1 MNFIHP
7 LGCFCLVAAL
17 VSCTEPAS
25 SEAGEAAMAAE
36 EDVVLLGGVV
46 RARLTPAPPNADPD
60 RVLAL
65 IDPLEDLTP
74 GELITDAQR
83 VDGGWAVV
91 RRNHELWFH
100 EAGRG
105 RRLDTDVMMPISVRG
120 TQVAYARGHAP
131 TLEVVRVDVRRGGA
145 EVLTEGY
152 APVWNPAV
160 GPDGSVVFVSGHDGG
175 PGLYRVRSG
184 DTPEHLA
191 DEGDFPSSIEAPSFD
206 GRTLRFRDESGAEH
220 VLSVA
225 PRIDVPD
232 EGALR

>member
-7 LGCFCLVAAL
+7 LWCVCIIAAVACA
-17 VSCTEPAS
+17 EPAPS
-25 SEAGEAAMAAE
+25 AIDQAVEVD
-36 EDVVLLGGVV
+36 EDVVLLGGLV

-65 IDPLEDLTP
+65 LEPLEDLTP
-74 GELITDAQR
+74 GELLTDAQQ

-100 EAGRG
+100 EAGQG

-131 TLEVVRVDVRRGGA
+131 TLEVVRVDVRRGGP

-152 APVWNPAV
+152 APVWNPAL

-175 PGLYRVRSG
+175 PGLYRVHSSRMPQQLS
-184 DTPEHLA
+184 
-191 DEGDFPSSIEAPSFD
+191 DEGAFPSSIEAPSFD
-206 GRTLRFRDESGAEH
+206 GRVLRFRDESGAVH
-220 VLSVA
+220 VLAVA
-225 PRIDVPD
+225 PRIDVLE
-232 EGALR
+232 EGVLR